1 MDFEKYYSDR
11 QKLINNFLE
20 KRMQK
25 KGISRVDEAMAYSLF
40 AGGKRIRPILLMATA
55 DAVGANGYNFLPVAA
70 GLEMIHTYSLI
81 HDDLPCMDDDDYR
94 RGKYTNHKVFGEAM
108 ALLAG
113 DGLLTLAFEV
123 MLEQKNVPPEV
134 LVSVNQITDYGK
146 LADTIASHL
155 SLKIADKQAL
165 LDATSLKERFEKI
178 LGFMDAEITLLEVE
192 NKIKTRVKKQMERS
206 QKEYYLNEQMK
217 SSATATTMPR
227 FRNT

>member
-81 HDDLPCMDDDDYR
+81 HDDFDFENDDA
-94 RGKYTNHKVFGEAM
+94 KNV
-108 ALLAG
+108 LLAETVPEVIRLLFDKLPKLEVL
-113 DGLLTLAFEV
+113 DGSSVKATFKAIQKETKLGG
-123 MLEQKNVPPEV
+123 KNVFMPIRVALTGNQHGPELAEMV
-134 LVSVNQITDYGK
+134 PLLGLARTVSRIKNSLDKVGVK
-146 LADTIASHL
+146 L
-155 SLKIADKQAL
+155 
-165 LDATSLKERFEKI
+165 
-178 LGFMDAEITLLEVE
+178 
-192 NKIKTRVKKQMERS
+192 
-206 QKEYYLNEQMK
+206 Y
-217 SSATATTMPR
+217 
-227 FRNT
+227 